1 MHTDPILEEVYR
13 IKDAIGERY
22 NNDPASFWAEIRAIE
37 LLHADRIVTSID
49 YLPIIDPKLNSL
61 EALGIDWDPSVPAW
75 EDSIVAEVR
84 RIRDELYRQKELA
97 TAQSEQPIL

>member
-1 MHTDPILEEVYR
+1 MHTDPSIEEVYR
-13 IKDAIGERY
+13 IKDAIAARH

-49 YLPIIDPKLNSL
+49 DLPIIDPKLNSL

-75 EDSIVAEVR
+75 EDPIVAEVR
-84 RIRDELYRQKELA
+84 RIRDDHYRQQELA
-97 TAQSEQPIL
+97 KAQSEQAIL